1 MSVETAEDRVEG
13 EDVVALGRE
22 LGVAITSLP
31 EYERFEEAKAAVEE
45 SAEAQAKIDEF
56 ESVRQEFMLARKSGE
71 ATQAD
76 LQELQATQSELHEIP
91 VMEEYLEAQAA
102 LDARLEAVNEAI
114 SDQLIV
120 DFGEQ
125 AGGCCQD

>member
-1 MSVETAEDRVEG
+1 MSVETDSESTTTESVE
-13 EDVVALGRE
+13 VLGRE
-22 LGVAITSLP
+22 LGAAITELD
-31 EYERFEEAKAAVEE
+31 EYQQFEEAKAAVEANE
-45 SAEAQAKIDEF
+45 DVQAKIDEF
-56 ESVRQEFMLARKSGE
+56 EQIRQEFMLARQTGE

-76 LQELQATQSELHEIP
+76 LQKVQDAQAELHEMP
-91 VMEEYLEAQAA
+91 VMAEYLEAQNV

-120 DFGEQ
+120 DFGEE